1 MSDPW
6 LAGPSGSS
14 IGLVLHTI
22 YTNFHDLLN
31 LGVAAILPPFA
42 VESKRGPVREA
53 EIGRFIERFAST
65 LADAGFP
72 RLAARVFATLL
83 VSDDGRLT
91 AAALAQKLQ
100 ASAGGVSTA
109 VRYLVHLR
117 LIHIERDPGTRR
129 HVYVVDGSW
138 YEATVTAN
146 PFLEKGDADLRE
158 GIALLGD
165 SPAADRLNET
175 RELIQFLK
183 TETDAM
189 MRRWHERKATAHGS
203 PEADRTAPR

>member
-1 MSDPW
+1 M
-6 LAGPSGSS
+6 A
-14 IGLVLHTI
+14 
-22 YTNFHDLLN
+22 
-31 LGVAAILPPFA
+31 
-42 VESKRGPVREA
+42 EA

-65 LADAGFP
+65 LTDAGFP

-91 AAALAQKLQ
+91 AAELAQKLQ
-100 ASAGGVSTA
+100 ASSGGVSSA

-146 PFLEKGDADLRE
+146 PFLEKGDADLRD

-175 RELIQFLK
+175 RELIQFLR
-183 TETDAM
+183 TETNAM
-189 MRRWHERKATAHGS
+189 MQRWQERKATTRGGKRAQRS
-203 PEADRTAPR
+203 V